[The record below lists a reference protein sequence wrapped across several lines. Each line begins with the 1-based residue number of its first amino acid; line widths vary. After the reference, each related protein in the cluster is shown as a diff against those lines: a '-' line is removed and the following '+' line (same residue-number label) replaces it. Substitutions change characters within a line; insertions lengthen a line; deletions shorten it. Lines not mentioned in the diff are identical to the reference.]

1 MADVPKPREV
11 FISPYISLV
20 TEDDTRVDVF
30 HKERKLTIQN
40 SLAQSH
46 NGRREHQQGRQR
58 ACLPVDIPLGEKSS
72 GCRFCASSNSCFP
85 AMREDKIEVIDIHKR
100 FDDVQKALRGSEAI
114 AFIVRLPTV
123 DVVHLDI

>member
-20 TEDDTRVDVF
+20 TEDGTRVVF
-30 HKERKLTIQN
+30 HKESKLTIQN

-46 NGRREHQQGRQR
+46 HGRREHQQGRQR

-114 AFIVRLPTV
+114 PFIVCLPTV